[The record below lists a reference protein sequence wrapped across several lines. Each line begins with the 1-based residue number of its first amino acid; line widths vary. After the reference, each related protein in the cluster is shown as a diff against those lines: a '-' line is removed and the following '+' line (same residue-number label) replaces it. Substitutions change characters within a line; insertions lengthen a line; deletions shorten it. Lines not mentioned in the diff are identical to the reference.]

1 MLQCPTCGLRYANDL
16 QECPEDG
23 TPLQADSTVAV
34 ALPVDP
40 LIGRTFDG
48 KYRLDERLGVGG
60 MGTVYRATHLL
71 IDRPVAVKVLN
82 PRFVED
88 ESAQERFRREARAAG
103 RLQHTNAVAVT
114 DFGRSEDGYVY
125 IVMELLEGVTLREV
139 LAREAPLDTARAVSM
154 MLQVSA
160 AVAAAHEAGIIHRDL
175 KPANIFIV
183 QRPHA
188 PAVVKVLD
196 FGIAKLAAEAIDDD
210 HQTLT
215 QVGVMIGTP
224 RYMSPEQCDGAKLT
238 PAADVY
244 SLGIIL
250 YEMLTSVTPF
260 TGTSPLSVALKHST
274 EAPKPPRQLVHSI
287 PPALEE
293 IVLHALEKKPDDRP
307 QDAGAFRRELYAT
320 AERLGLEHAGSY
332 GGPSIESLRSAGT
345 ETPSGRLVIDIE
357 RLRESRA
364 AAVKSET
371 RDTTVLHTVADDRA
385 QLAPAIQDQPASNV
399 SEGSASVI
407 PDGSSINESSSA
419 NSAAANIAA
428 STAAASQAS
437 TDVAGVA
444 AAPQAQADQ
453 GTVSRININLD
464 QKHDWRYWS
473 RQPVVLVLT
482 GLAFLTLIVAVLAIR
497 SAGDNATAGN
507 AGARAETLISPT
519 PAASPTPS
527 PSAKAS
533 PADERET
540 GRRREPERDARPTR
554 RAAPR
559 PKPKGPSTMGKV
571 KNTFKKIFKNPF

>member
-40 LIGRTFDG
+40 LIGRTFDD

-88 ESAQERFRREARAAG
+88 EAAQARFRREARAAG

-114 DFGRSEDGYVY
+114 DFGRAEDGYVY

-210 HQTLT
+210 DHQTLT

-224 RYMSPEQCDGAKLT
+224 RYMSPEQCDGATLT

-260 TGTSPLSVALKHST
+260 TGTSPLAVALKHST
-274 EAPKPPRQLVHSI
+274 EAPKPPRELVHTI
-287 PPALEE
+287 PSALEE
-293 IVLHALEKKPDDRP
+293 VVLHALEKNPAERP

-332 GGPSIESLRSAGT
+332 GAPSIESLRSAGT

-364 AAVKSET
+364 AAVKSGT
-371 RDTTVLHTVADDRA
+371 SDTTVLQSMEDDGA
-385 QLAPAIQDQPASNV
+385 QPQPSEQDQPA
-399 SEGSASVI
+399 E
-407 PDGSSINESSSA
+407 SINDAPSANITDASSSSDSIA
-419 NSAAANIAA
+419 AASLASNSAAAAA
-428 STAAASQAS
+428 SL
-437 TDVAGVA
+437 
-444 AAPQAQADQ
+444 AAPPTQVAQ
-453 GTVSRININLD
+453 GTVSRINVSLE

-473 RQPVVLVLT
+473 RQPVALALL
-482 GLAFLTLIVAVLAIR
+482 GLAFLTLIVGVVAMR
-497 SAGDNATAGN
+497 SVSDRNSNGN
-507 AGARAETLISPT
+507 ADAHAQTLASPT
-519 PAASPTPS
+519 PAASPAPSTSAEPSQTP
-527 PSAKAS
+527 
-533 PADERET
+533 EQRGT
-540 GRRREPERDARPTR
+540 GRRREAERDARPAGR
-554 RAAPR
+554 KAPVRQR
-559 PKPKGPSTMGKV
+559 PKGTSTMGKV
-571 KNTFKKIFKNPF
+571 KNAVKKIFKNPF

>member
-16 QECPEDG
+16 QACPEDG
-23 TPLQADSTVAV
+23 TLLQADSTVAV

-40 LIGRTFDG
+40 LIGRTFDD

-88 ESAQERFRREARAAG
+88 EAAQARFRREARAAG

-114 DFGRSEDGYVY
+114 DFGRAEDGYVY

-196 FGIAKLAAEAIDDD
+196 FGIAKLAAEALDDD

-260 TGTSPLSVALKHST
+260 TGTSPLAVALKHST
-274 EAPKPPRQLVHSI
+274 EAPKPPRELVPSI

-293 IVLHALEKKPDDRP
+293 VMLHALEKKPDERP

-332 GGPSIESLRSAGT
+332 GAPSIESLRSAGT

-371 RDTTVLHTVADDRA
+371 RDTTALYNVADAGA
-385 QLAPAIQDQPASNV
+385 QPTPERQDQPASNI
-399 SEGSASVI
+399 SAAAPGLI
-407 PDGSSINESSSA
+407 PDGSA
-419 NSAAANIAA
+419 NSASSPANEV
-428 STAAASQAS
+428 AAAVQAS
-437 TDVAGVA
+437 PVAAHASADAAGLD
-444 AAPQAQADQ
+444 AAPQAQAGQ

-464 QKHDWRYWS
+464 RKHDWRYWA
-473 RQPVVLVLT
+473 RQPTVLVLT
-482 GLAFLTLIVAVLAIR
+482 GLAFLTLIVGVVAIR
-497 SAGDNATAGN
+497 SAGDSPSAGN

-519 PAASPTPS
+519 PAGSPTPS
-527 PSAKAS
+527 PSAESS
-533 PADERET
+533 PAEDREA
-540 GRRREPERDARPTR
+540 GRRREPEREPRPGR

-571 KNTFKKIFKNPF
+571 KNTLKKIFKNPF